1 MNLPT
6 PVISDNS
13 RRIIGESEPMQ
24 VVLRQVAQVA
34 PTKAT
39 VLITGETGVGKDVIA
54 QAIHEGSPR
63 KDKPFKAVNCGAFY
77 KDLLQS
83 ELFGHE
89 KGAFTGATTQRRGV
103 FEQANGGTLF
113 LDEVAEMSPEVQVK
127 FLRVLETQEFT
138 RLGGERNIKVDVRI
152 IAATNV
158 NLATSV
164 NQKKFRQ
171 DLYYRLNL
179 FRIQIPPLRDRRE
192 DIPLFVSA
200 FVSELSAEHGKPITG
215 ITPESLNY
223 LQNADWYGNVRELKN
238 AIETAIISATT
249 EELQLKDFPMDP
261 EAQQVSLVPVQTAGT
276 QLAPTPV
283 VDAITGETDLLD
295 ESGGALQVVGTSG
308 SAIATENLAIYKTIL
323 GLILSAIRLLE
334 PAATANNE
342 MPFLIPDA
350 DTSWMQISDT
360 DDAAAVLRKALEVL
374 STIARALENRTQ
386 DGVLPI
392 TAPVEQRDGS
402 QGREEY
408 MPVLDEE
415 GVIGRVG
422 MTMAEI
428 EQVAIQKTL
437 AEAGGEL
444 LNNPNALA
452 LGPTPLTRAKA
463 KKIRLYLKNVL
474 YYITETHI
482 IGITCLSKTPKKTG
496 IQIQTLSIVAN
507 TMLSGVRS
515 IDARF

>member
-1 MNLPT
+1 MNFPT

-13 RRIIGESEPMQ
+13 QRIIGESEPMQ
-24 VVLRQVAQVA
+24 VVLRQAAQVA

-54 QAIHEGSPR
+54 QAIHESSPR
-63 KDKPFKAVNCGAFY
+63 KEKPFKAVNCGAFY

-158 NLATSV
+158 DLVASV
-164 NQKKFRQ
+164 KQKKFRQ

-200 FVSELSAEHGKPITG
+200 FIPELSAEHGKPITG
-215 ITPESLNY
+215 ITPEALNY
-223 LQNADWYGNVRELKN
+223 LQNADWYGNVRELRN

-261 EAQQVSLVPVQTAGT
+261 ESQQVSLVPVGTSGT
-276 QLAPTPV
+276 QLAPTQV

-295 ESGGALQVVGTSG
+295 ESGGTLQVVGTPG
-308 SAIATENLAIYKTIL
+308 NAIATENIAIYKTIL

-334 PAATANNE
+334 PAATADNE
-342 MPFLIPDA
+342 MPFLIPDE
-350 DTSWMQISDT
+350 DTSWMQIRDT

-374 STIARALENRTQ
+374 STIARALENRAQ

-392 TAPVEQRDGS
+392 AAPVEQQGGS
-402 QGREEY
+402 QGPDEY

-428 EQVAIQKTL
+428 EQAAIQKTL
-437 AEAGGEL
+437 VEAGGNKTE
-444 LNNPNALA
+444 A
-452 LGPTPLTRAKA
+452 AK
-463 KKIRLYLKNVL
+463 ILD
-474 YYITETHI
+474 I
-482 IGITCLSKTPKKTG
+482 
-496 IQIQTLSIVAN
+496 
-507 TMLSGVRS
+507 GVRTLHRKL
-515 IDARF
+515 DAYRQETDNSDQE

>member
-13 RRIIGESEPMQ
+13 RRIIGESAPMQ

-34 PTKAT
+34 PTNAT

-63 KDKPFKAVNCGAFY
+63 KNKPFKAVNCGAFY
-77 KDLLQS
+77 QDLLQS

-89 KGAFTGATTQRRGV
+89 KGAFTGATNQRRGV
-103 FEQANGGTLF
+103 FEQADGGTLF

-138 RLGGERNIKVDVRI
+138 RLGGERNIKVNVRI

-164 NQKKFRQ
+164 RQKKFRQ

-192 DIPLFVSA
+192 DIPLFVST
-200 FVSELSAEHGKPITG
+200 FIPELSAEHSKPITG
-215 ITPESLNY
+215 ITSEALNY
-223 LQNADWYGNVRELKN
+223 LQNADWYGNVRELRN

-261 EAQQVSLVPVQTAGT
+261 EAQQVSLVPVQTSGT
-276 QLAPTPV
+276 QL
-283 VDAITGETDLLD
+283 VDATPTETDLID
-295 ESGGALQVVGTSG
+295 EPGGALQVVDTAAG
-308 SAIATENLAIYKTIL
+308 AIATGNMVSIYKTIL

-334 PAATANNE
+334 PAATAGNE
-342 MPFLIPDA
+342 VPFLIPDE

-360 DDAAAVLRKALEVL
+360 DDAADVLKKALEIL
-374 STIARALENRTQ
+374 STIAKTLEHRAQEGSLATLASQ
-386 DGVLPI
+386 SSKVPI
-392 TAPVEQRDGS
+392 AAPMEQRGGS
-402 QGREEY
+402 QGEY
-408 MPVLDEE
+408 LPVLDEE
-415 GVIGRVG
+415 AVIGRVG

-428 EQVAIQKTL
+428 ERAAIQKTL
-437 AEAGGEL
+437 AEADGNKTE
-444 LNNPNALA
+444 A
-452 LGPTPLTRAKA
+452 AK
-463 KKIRLYLKNVL
+463 ILD
-474 YYITETHI
+474 I
-482 IGITCLSKTPKKTG
+482 
-496 IQIQTLSIVAN
+496 
-507 TMLSGVRS
+507 GVRTLHRKL
-515 IDARF
+515 DAYRQEGDNPSDHLNQE

>member
-13 RRIIGESEPMQ
+13 RRIIGESAPMQ

-63 KDKPFKAVNCGAFY
+63 KHKPFKAVNCGAFY
-77 KDLLQS
+77 QDLLQS

-89 KGAFTGATTQRRGV
+89 KGAFTGATNQRRGV
-103 FEQANGGTLF
+103 FEQADGGTLF

-127 FLRVLETQEFT
+127 FLRILETQEFT
-138 RLGGERNIKVDVRI
+138 RLGGERNIKVNVRI

-164 NQKKFRQ
+164 RQKKFRQ

-200 FVSELSAEHGKPITG
+200 FVSELSEEHGKPITG
-215 ITPESLNY
+215 ITSDALNY
-223 LQNADWYGNVRELKN
+223 LQNADWYGNVRELRN

-261 EAQQVSLVPVQTAGT
+261 ESQQVALVPVQTAGT
-276 QLAPTPV
+276 QLAPTQV
-283 VDAITGETDLLD
+283 VDATATETDLLD
-295 ESGGALQVVGTSG
+295 ESGGVLQVINTSAG
-308 SAIATENLAIYKTIL
+308 AIATGNIAIYKTIL

-342 MPFLIPDA
+342 VPFLIPDE

-360 DDAAAVLRKALEVL
+360 DDAAEVLKKALEIL
-374 STIARALENRTQ
+374 STIAKTLEHRAQE
-386 DGVLPI
+386 GVLPI
-392 TAPVEQRDGS
+392 AAPGSS
-402 QGREEY
+402 QGSEGY
-408 MPVLDEE
+408 LPVLDAEA
-415 GVIGRVG
+415 VIGRVG

-428 EQVAIQKTL
+428 ERAAIQKTL
-437 AEAGGEL
+437 AEADGNKTE
-444 LNNPNALA
+444 A
-452 LGPTPLTRAKA
+452 AK
-463 KKIRLYLKNVL
+463 ILD
-474 YYITETHI
+474 I
-482 IGITCLSKTPKKTG
+482 
-496 IQIQTLSIVAN
+496 
-507 TMLSGVRS
+507 GVRTLHRKLDTYRQETDDS
-515 IDARF
+515 SEHLNQE

>member
-13 RRIIGESEPMQ
+13 RRIIGESAPMQ

-34 PTKAT
+34 PTNAT

-63 KDKPFKAVNCGAFY
+63 KNRPFKAVNCGAFY
-77 KDLLQS
+77 QDLLQS

-89 KGAFTGATTQRRGV
+89 KGAFTGATNQRRGV
-103 FEQANGGTLF
+103 FEQADAGTLF

-138 RLGGERNIKVDVRI
+138 RLGGERNIKVNVRI

-164 NQKKFRQ
+164 RQKKFRQ

-200 FVSELSAEHGKPITG
+200 FIPELSAEHGKPITG
-215 ITPESLNY
+215 ITSEALDY
-223 LQNADWYGNVRELKN
+223 LQNADWYGNVRELRN
-238 AIETAIISATT
+238 AIESAIISATT

-261 EAQQVSLVPVQTAGT
+261 EAQQVSLVPVQTSGT
-276 QLAPTPV
+276 QL
-283 VDAITGETDLLD
+283 VDATPTETDLLD
-295 ESGGALQVVGTSG
+295 EPGGALQVVDTAAG
-308 SAIATENLAIYKTIL
+308 AIATGNVVSIYKTIL

-342 MPFLIPDA
+342 VPFLIPDE

-360 DDAAAVLRKALEVL
+360 DDAAEVLKKALEIL
-374 STIARALENRTQ
+374 STIAKTLEYRAQE
-386 DGVLPI
+386 GVLPI
-392 TAPVEQRDGS
+392 AAPMEQRGGS
-402 QGREEY
+402 QGEY
-408 MPVLDEE
+408 LPVLDEE
-415 GVIGRVG
+415 EVIGRVG

-428 EQVAIQKTL
+428 ERAAIQKTL
-437 AEAGGEL
+437 AEADGNKTE
-444 LNNPNALA
+444 A
-452 LGPTPLTRAKA
+452 AK
-463 KKIRLYLKNVL
+463 ILD
-474 YYITETHI
+474 I
-482 IGITCLSKTPKKTG
+482 
-496 IQIQTLSIVAN
+496 
-507 TMLSGVRS
+507 GVRTLHRKL
-515 IDARF
+515 DAYRQEGDNPSDHLNQE

>member
-13 RRIIGESEPMQ
+13 RRIIGESAPMQ

-34 PTKAT
+34 PTNAT

-63 KDKPFKAVNCGAFY
+63 KQRPFKAVNCGAFY
-77 KDLLQS
+77 QDLLQS

-89 KGAFTGATTQRRGV
+89 KGAFTGATNQRRGV
-103 FEQANGGTLF
+103 FEQADGGTLF

-138 RLGGERNIKVDVRI
+138 RLGGERNIKVNVRI

-164 NQKKFRQ
+164 RQKKFRQ

-200 FVSELSAEHGKPITG
+200 FIPELSAEHGKPITG
-215 ITPESLNY
+215 ITSEALNY
-223 LQNADWYGNVRELKN
+223 LQNADWYGNVRELRN
-238 AIETAIISATT
+238 AIETAIISAST

-261 EAQQVSLVPVQTAGT
+261 ESQQVSLVPVQTAGT
-276 QLAPTPV
+276 QLAPTQI
-283 VDAITGETDLLD
+283 VDATTTETDLLD
-295 ESGGALQVVGTSG
+295 EPGGTLQVVDTAAG
-308 SAIATENLAIYKTIL
+308 AIATGNIAIYKTIL

-334 PAATANNE
+334 PAATANNQV
-342 MPFLIPDA
+342 PFLIPDE

-360 DDAAAVLRKALEVL
+360 DDAAEVLKKALEIL
-374 STIARALENRTQ
+374 STIAKTLEHRAQES
-386 DGVLPI
+386 VLPI
-392 TAPVEQRDGS
+392 AAPVEQPNS
-402 QGREEY
+402 Y
-408 MPVLDEE
+408 LPVLDEE
-415 GVIGRVG
+415 AVIGRVG

-428 EQVAIQKTL
+428 ERAAIQKTL
-437 AEAGGEL
+437 AEADGNKTE
-444 LNNPNALA
+444 A
-452 LGPTPLTRAKA
+452 AK
-463 KKIRLYLKNVL
+463 ILD
-474 YYITETHI
+474 I
-482 IGITCLSKTPKKTG
+482 
-496 IQIQTLSIVAN
+496 
-507 TMLSGVRS
+507 GVRTLHRKL
-515 IDARF
+515 DAYRQETDNNSDNSFNQE

>member
-13 RRIIGESEPMQ
+13 RRIIGESAPME
-24 VVLRQVAQVA
+24 VVLRQVSQVA
-34 PTKAT
+34 PTHAT

-63 KDKPFKAVNCGAFY
+63 KNRPFKAVNCGAFY
-77 KDLLQS
+77 QDLLQS

-89 KGAFTGATTQRRGV
+89 KGAFTGATNQRRGV
-103 FEQANGGTLF
+103 FEQADGGTLF

-158 NLATSV
+158 NLTTSV
-164 NQKKFRQ
+164 RQKKFRQ

-200 FVSELSAEHGKPITG
+200 FIPELSAEHDKPITG
-215 ITPESLNY
+215 ITSDALNY
-223 LQNADWYGNVRELKN
+223 LQNADWYGNVRELRN

-261 EAQQVSLVPVQTAGT
+261 ESQQVSLVPVQTSGT
-276 QLAPTPV
+276 QLAPTQI
-283 VDAITGETDLLD
+283 VDATTTETDLLD
-295 ESGGALQVVGTSG
+295 ESSGALQVVDIPAG
-308 SAIATENLAIYKTIL
+308 AIATGNIAIYKTIL

-342 MPFLIPDA
+342 VPFLIPDE

-360 DDAAAVLRKALEVL
+360 DDAADVLKKALEIL
-374 STIARALENRTQ
+374 STIAKTLEHRAQE
-386 DGVLPI
+386 GVLPI
-392 TAPVEQRDGS
+392 AAPVEHL
-402 QGREEY
+402 
-408 MPVLDEE
+408 PVLDEE
-415 GVIGRVG
+415 AVIGRVG

-428 EQVAIQKTL
+428 ERAAIQKTL
-437 AEAGGEL
+437 AESDGNKTEA
-444 LNNPNALA
+444 
-452 LGPTPLTRAKA
+452 AK
-463 KKIRLYLKNVL
+463 ILD
-474 YYITETHI
+474 I
-482 IGITCLSKTPKKTG
+482 
-496 IQIQTLSIVAN
+496 
-507 TMLSGVRS
+507 GVRTLHRKL
-515 IDARF
+515 DAYKQDGDNPSDHLNQE